1 MTLLLAMIGI
11 RNGNLLRVICGV
23 SVGVGEAIGK

>member
-11 RNGNLLRVICGV
+11 CNGNLPGVICGV